1 VSFFNFEKKSEMDF
15 DFLSRS
21 PVFRGLSAGET
32 ESVLGGV
39 RYRTRSYL
47 PGSVIALSGDEVT
60 SLQIVAKGLVKG
72 EMVDYSGRV
81 LKIEDIAAPRA
92 LAPAFLFGSD
102 NRYPVNVTAVTES
115 ILLIIG
121 KRDFVSLLCCN
132 ETILTNYLDMI
143 SSRSQFLSERIRFI
157 TFRTIK
163 GKLANYLLEHTT
175 VENPYIRLN
184 LTQQELSDFFG
195 VARPSLARAI
205 REMEEGGV
213 IESSGKEFRV
223 TDRPTLLSVAAGLAD
238 V

>member
-1 VSFFNFEKKSEMDF
+1 
-15 DFLSRS
+15 
-21 PVFRGLSAGET
+21 
-32 ESVLGGV
+32 
-39 RYRTRSYL
+39 
-47 PGSVIALSGDEVT
+47 VIALSGDEVT